1 MEAII
6 TRFALLF
13 VIATLI
19 ILGTTGNLFS
29 TSPFVIGVQLLAIA
43 LSVWARISFPTGT
56 FRVAATPAA
65 TMVIRRGPY
74 RLIRHPMY
82 AAALLFVWSG
92 VVSHLNWWTLVLGVA
107 VTALAATRI
116 VLEERVLRQQFSDY
130 EEYARETTAVIPYVL

>member
-1 MEAII
+1 MKTLI

-13 VIATLI
+13 VIAALI

-43 LSVWARISFPTGT
+43 LSVWARISFPAGT

-65 TMVIRRGPY
+65 TTVIRRGPY

-82 AAALLFVWSG
+82 TAALLVVWSG
-92 VVSHLNWWTLVLGVA
+92 ILSHLNWWTLVLGVA
-107 VTALAATRI
+107 VTAITAIRI
-116 VLEERVLRQQFSDY
+116 VLEERVLRQRFSDY
-130 EEYARETTAVIPYVL
+130 EAYVKDTAAVIPYVL